1 MARNSPTHATT
12 LRQPTS
18 VIGSRREKLRI
29 TEPQDQIEYGYRR
42 GMVRPACQ
50 ATFFRSP
57 SPERQ
62 SSIRSCSSGMAGLS
76 RKPWISVTTPGSSI
90 SFIWA

>member
-1 MARNSPTHATT
+1 MARNSPAHATT
-12 LRQPTS
+12 LRQPAFVT
-18 VIGSRREKLRI
+18 RRRRKMLRI
-29 TEPQDQIEYGYRR
+29 AELSDQIEYGYRW
-42 GMVRPACQ
+42 GMDRPACQ